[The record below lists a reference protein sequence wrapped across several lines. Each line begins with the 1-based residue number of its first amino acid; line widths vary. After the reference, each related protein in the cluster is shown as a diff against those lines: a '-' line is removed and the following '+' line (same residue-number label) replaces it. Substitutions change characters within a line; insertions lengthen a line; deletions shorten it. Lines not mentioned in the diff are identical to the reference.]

1 MLTRHE
7 AKVKQ
12 YKKWEKVLNDTELNH
27 LHTELL
33 YQLNTWNEY
42 FKDRVLADIGNV
54 WLLVFSNKGLK
65 KINYG
70 NNKDYKDFYSE
81 TKLFALG
88 GYILLYPTVKK
99 AKYDFIDV
107 CDTVFSNLQLLQLM
121 IKHIEK
127 RKRILPLHIIKSSAG
142 YWRKYLKLNY
152 YLETNNDIETFLT
165 TVERECDWEVLFTN
179 EC

>member
-1 MLTRHE
+1 MLTRRD
-7 AKVKQ
+7 ARVKQ
-12 YKKWEKVLNDTELNH
+12 YKNWEKVLNDAELNH

-42 FKDRVLADIGNV
+42 FKERVLSNIGNV
-54 WLLVFSNKGLK
+54 WLLVFSSKGLK

-70 NNKDYKDFYSE
+70 NNKEYEDFYSE

-88 GYILLYPTVKK
+88 GYILLYPTIRKS
-99 AKYDFIDV
+99 KYDFIDV

-127 RKRILPLHIIKSSAG
+127 RKGVLPLHIIKSSAG
-142 YWRKYLKLNY
+142 YWKKYLKTNY
-152 YLETNNDIETFLT
+152 QLETKDDIDAFLT
-165 TVERECDWEVLFTN
+165 TVERPCDWSALFTTLQ
-179 EC
+179 